1 MNNVSI
7 NCKEKVVIPKIIIR
21 DSVQC
26 KTYDVL
32 PVKANWTRIYITFS
46 SSFEVSFCSLY
57 QSFSAHFMY
66 KIVFRENSWGK
77 FDLAYQK
84 NM

>member
-7 NCKEKVVIPKIIIR
+7 DCKENVVIPKIIIR

-32 PVKANWTRIYITFS
+32 PVKANWTRI
-46 SSFEVSFCSLY
+46 
-57 QSFSAHFMY
+57 
-66 KIVFRENSWGK
+66 
-77 FDLAYQK
+77 
-84 NM
+84 